1 MPKQKKCEVQ
11 LYTRF
16 GFESEPTE
24 FDSISEGIR
33 WAKENGSWRYVV
45 FVDGY
50 PMNEAGK
57 IQKYKMR
64 EEAVDL
70 LNLHDAANIETA

>member
-33 WAKENGSWRYVV
+33 WAKKNGSWGCVV
-45 FVDGY
+45 FVDGHVSRHGY
-50 PMNEAGK
+50 CVE
-57 IQKYKMR
+57 YDR
-64 EEAVDL
+64 R
-70 LNLHDAANIETA
+70 